1 MVVVVDACKSGHGVG
16 VGCNGVD
23 GVGCIADYTDLQ
35 SKILFSD
42 DVRWRQCGGV
52 ALMSA
57 LMTK

>member
-1 MVVVVDACKSGHGVG
+1 MVVVVDARKSGDGVG
-16 VGCNGVD
+16 VGGCNGVD

-42 DVRWRQCGGV
+42 DVVWWWCGV